1 MLSGKENSCFGW
13 DEHRQFV
20 VAEDVVWNSHKEA
33 SQFRHRNFP
42 YYGQLIAIYA
52 KD

>member
-1 MLSGKENSCFGW
+1 MLSGKYNSCFGW

-20 VAEDVVWNSHKEA
+20 VAEDVSHKEA

-42 YYGQLIAIYA
+42 YYGQLIAI
-52 KD
+52 